1 MKPCQTLDQRDAMA
15 LAGRYRHPLVRDL
28 AWLCLAPDLLA
39 LSRPRQARL
48 EKLAPTRP
56 GGPTLERL
64 ALSPPSLEALT
75 LSCPGR
81 PSLEELGL
89 GDGDRLAAWLDG
101 WEAAPQALE
110 ATLGDPR
117 GLRLGLYHE
126 RFWQFLLA
134 RAPGTELIAHN
145 LAIHRQGRTLGE
157 LDLLY
162 RRRGDPRPVH
172 LEVAIK
178 FYLGLPEGPGGE
190 THQARW
196 VGPGCVDSLASKREH
211 LVRHQLPMV
220 TRPEARETL
229 TAWLGEAAG
238 KLQQRLAMPGV
249 LFYPWHHPLPP
260 PEEATPAHLRGLWLP
275 WRAWPA
281 LRETLAAGT
290 LASRLHKP
298 HWMALPGPD
307 QMVPLPALEAPL
319 ATHFARPAV
328 MPQPLVLYHQGTW
341 QRLFIVG
348 DDWPRKLPL
357 PPFPR

>member
-1 MKPCQTLDQRDAMA
+1 MMKPCQTLDQRDAMA
-15 LAGRYRHPLVRDL
+15 LAGRYHHPLVRDL

-39 LSRPRQARL
+39 LS
-48 EKLAPTRP
+48 EAPGAT
-56 GGPTLERL
+56 
-64 ALSPPSLEALT
+64 
-75 LSCPGR
+75 CPGR
-81 PSLEELGL
+81 PSLDELGL
-89 GDGDRLAAWLDG
+89 GDPGRLIAWLDG
-101 WEAAPQALE
+101 WEAAPDALE

-126 RFWQFLLA
+126 RFWQFLLT
-134 RAPGTELIAHN
+134 RAPGTELLAHN

-162 RRRGDPRPVH
+162 RRRGDHRPIH

-211 LVRHQLPMV
+211 LVRHQLPMPE
-220 TRPEARETL
+220 RPEAREAL
-229 TAWLGEAAG
+229 WALLGEANG
-238 KLQQRLAMPGV
+238 DLEQRLAMPGV
-249 LFYPWHHPLPP
+249 LFYPWCHALPP
-260 PEEATPAHLRGLWLP
+260 PREATADHLRGLWLP
-275 WRAWPA
+275 WRDWPA
-281 LRETLAAGT
+281 LRDTLAADT

-298 HWMALPGPD
+298 HWMALPAPV
-307 QMVPLPALEAPL
+307 QLVPLDAIQRPL
-319 ATHFARPAV
+319 AAHFARPAV
-328 MPQPLVLYHQGTW
+328 MPQPLVLYRRGNW

-357 PPFPR
+357 PPYPA

>member
-1 MKPCQTLDQRDAMA
+1 MSFQYKEMMKPCQTLDQRDAMA

-39 LSRPRQARL
+39 LS
-48 EKLAPTRP
+48 ETP
-56 GGPTLERL
+56 GVT
-64 ALSPPSLEALT
+64 
-75 LSCPGR
+75 CPGR
-81 PSLEELGL
+81 PTLTELGL
-89 GDGDRLAAWLDG
+89 DGPGQLAAWLDRWAADPG
-101 WEAAPQALE
+101 PLEAA
-110 ATLGDPR
+110 LGDHR

-134 RAPGTELIAHN
+134 RAPGTELLAHN

-162 RRRGDPRPVH
+162 RHREAPTPIH

-211 LVRHQLPMV
+211 LVRHQLPLAEH
-220 TRPEARETL
+220 PEARQAL
-229 TAWLGEAAG
+229 NACLGMAEAP
-238 KLQQRLAMPGV
+238 LQQRLAMPGV
-249 LFYPWHHPLPP
+249 LFYPWRGTLPAP
-260 PEEATPAHLRGLWLP
+260 REATRAHLRGLWLP
-275 WRAWPA
+275 WRNWPA
-281 LRETLAAGT
+281 FCETLPPAT

-298 HWMALPGPD
+298 HWMALPPGD
-307 QMVPLPALEAPL
+307 QLVPLALLQRPL
-319 ATHFARPAV
+319 AAHFARPAV
-328 MPQPLVLYHQGTW
+328 MPQPLVLFHEGAW
-341 QRLFIVG
+341 RRLFVVG

-357 PPFPR
+357 PPYPP